1 MSWSPLSLARSIWH
15 VSDCGSAPDLGRALR
30 GNEGRLPPALKRER
44 TARDRAGGRRRALS
58 LFFIS
63 LSLSLSSL
71 LAQNVYF
78 KKDEEALLRKL
89 LSKVKAQA
97 DTVRERKREG
107 GEGRKERDRDF
118 CCPTPQPSAPLS
130 MHLTFL
136 PSSPFPRSPT
146 STPPPARRRPSCPI
160 SRSV

>member
-1 MSWSPLSLARSIWH
+1 VHPTWAAPCAETRGGCPPLSNESEQHATEQEGG
-15 VSDCGSAPDLGRALR
+15 DAPS
-30 GNEGRLPPALKRER
+30 
-44 TARDRAGGRRRALS
+44 LS
-58 LFFIS
+58 S
-63 LSLSLSSL
+63 SSPSLSLSSL

-107 GEGRKERDRDF
+107 GEGRRERDRDF